1 MILQNKVLNALIK
14 VLDVKNYRE
23 VCKHLHISDNA
34 VLVTNNKI
42 LLVISEDDVIDKDF
56 KKVDVKQLK
65 SKMMLSDSV
74 DLSEIALNEN
84 SNVGCLLECF
94 KSNNSDCVT
103 IECKTK
109 NPIYYD
115 AKELLKVQNIL
126 TSLGWKMNNLEILS
140 YNSKVKSIIYKAK
153 IDNYCVY
160 FIVCGIVFNTM
171 KED

>member
-1 MILQNKVLNALIK
+1 
-14 VLDVKNYRE
+14 
-23 VCKHLHISDNA
+23 
-34 VLVTNNKI
+34 
-42 LLVISEDDVIDKDF
+42 
-56 KKVDVKQLK
+56 
-65 SKMMLSDSV
+65 MMLSNSV

-160 FIVCGIVFNTM
+160 FIVCGILF
-171 KED
+171 